1 MKLSDFGSREEVVP
15 WAAGGKIPWHEPA
28 FSKRM
33 LQAHLSQEHD
43 RASRRFETI
52 DKQVAWVHQHVLR
65 ATTARILDLGC
76 GPGFYTTRFARLGH
90 SCVGIDVSPA
100 SIEHARSE
108 AEREALSCEY
118 RLEDL
123 GDADLGSG
131 FDLVLFTF
139 GELNCF
145 PPANAETILA
155 KARHALSPGG
165 ALVVEAQ
172 TEQLVRSLAQQEP
185 TWFSASQGIFCDEPH
200 LCLREGDW
208 HPDSRAATERY
219 FVVALGSGEV
229 ASYVNTTQA
238 YADGEYVD
246 ALQRAGFT
254 EVERHLSLAGD
265 AVEAAA
271 DSAAADGL
279 FVLVARVGAT
289 PGAAMEI
296 TVCEPSESDDAC
308 MYDSARPRSSTSR
321 RKKTSFGSSTVR
333 HI

>member
-1 MKLSDFGSREEVVP
+1 MKLADLGAREEVVP

-33 LQAHLSQEHD
+33 LRAHLSQEHD
-43 RASRRFETI
+43 RASRRLEII
-52 DKQVAWVHQHVLR
+52 DKHVAWVHQYVLG

-76 GPGFYTTRFARLGH
+76 GPGFYATRLARLGH

-108 AEREALSCEY
+108 ADRERLSCEY
-118 RLEDL
+118 RLDDL
-123 GDADLGSG
+123 AAADLGTG

-145 PPANAETILA
+145 PPADAEAILA

-165 ALVVEAQ
+165 ALVVEAH
-172 TEQLVRSLAQQEP
+172 TEQLVRSLGEQEP
-185 TWFSASQGIFCDEPH
+185 TWFSASQGIFSDAPH

-219 FVVALGSGEV
+219 LVVSLASSEV

-238 YADGEYVD
+238 YSDGEYVD
-246 ALQRAGFT
+246 ALQRAGFA
-254 EVERHLSLAGD
+254 EVERHRSLTGD
-265 AVEAAA
+265 AA
-271 DSAAADGL
+271 DSDDGL
-279 FVLVARVGAT
+279 FVLVARAGGT
-289 PGAAMEI
+289 PGTAMEI
-296 TVCEPSESDDAC
+296 TVCEP
-308 MYDSARPRSSTSR
+308 
-321 RKKTSFGSSTVR
+321 
-333 HI
+333 